1 MTNLYNP
8 SEFGLTDEQF
18 FKVAEILYRT
28 ECSRH
33 GSYTPFREVS
43 EGVREGYKEF
53 AISAYNAIEVIKSGE
68 L

>member
-1 MTNLYNP
+1 MN
-8 SEFGLTDEQF
+8 EEQF
-18 FKVAEILYRT
+18 MQVAEILYRT